1 MVSLEVWVLA
11 GMGCVGIM
19 NNDNNIDISYEKG
32 LWVYLSL
39 LC

>member
-19 NNDNNIDISYEKG
+19 NNDNNIHPDPFGAS
-32 LWVYLSL
+32 
-39 LC
+39 